1 MLVSF
6 FHGHVLKDIG
16 DEFWTH
22 YACFGGQVMV
32 VLTGCSSTTIKRTH
46 LYAHTT
52 ELRFDGVQGTAMSCD
67 CGQVS
72 ARSAIERLIVRR
84 AFFLNAMMC
93 VIGLGAAYF
102 AQSTSILADAID
114 MAADSAPIPFPPRNR
129 PCSNGSDTSGS
140 SITPRCWKTAITG
153 PSPKKR
159 CLLRERPFPS
169 IRSMPGSSVRT
180 PHGSGMFPPR
190 SSVTGRFTGNR
201 R

>member
-1 MLVSF
+1 
-6 FHGHVLKDIG
+6 
-16 DEFWTH
+16 
-22 YACFGGQVMV
+22 
-32 VLTGCSSTTIKRTH
+32 
-46 LYAHTT
+46 
-52 ELRFDGVQGTAMSCD
+52 MSCD

-114 MAADSAPIPFPPRNR
+114 MAADSAPIPLPPRNR
-129 PCSNGSDTSGS
+129 SCFSGSDTSSS
-140 SITPRCWKTAITG
+140 SITPMCQKTAITG

-159 CLLRERPFPS
+159 CLFREHPFLS
-169 IRSMPGSSVRT
+169 IRSMPGSSDPT
-180 PHGSGMFPPR
+180 PPGFGMSPPR